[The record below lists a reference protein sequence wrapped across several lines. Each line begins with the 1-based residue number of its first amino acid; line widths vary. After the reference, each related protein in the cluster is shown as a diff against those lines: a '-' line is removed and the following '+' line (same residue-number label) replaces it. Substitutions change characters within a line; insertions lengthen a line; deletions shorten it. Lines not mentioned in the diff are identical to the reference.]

1 MKKHLTFLIVPLS
14 VILGSGLLYGGSS
27 EDGDSKL
34 ASVPFHRPL
43 SPLTGTRRAL
53 AMLVSHE
60 SFKPSAALTA
70 EKMRE
75 LMEGV
80 KKIYAQASH
89 GTFTL
94 EPTVVPAPVLL
105 PGNSDDYQVPKVKY
119 GVLHAAANKEVL
131 LKYGNKMNPDTFDV
145 VVYFYPTD
153 TNVEP
158 FGVLRFKH
166 TFGLRFKPAVANI
179 GLGQDANPAA
189 IAHEIGHGLFMYAH
203 AASADPKTGEV
214 LKGEGD
220 PYEVMG
226 YGLNRNLFPP
236 SNLGITYRYYWGWT
250 KAEEI
255 TLVTEPGTF
264 QLDPGRALLVCTNK
278 DNPLWLEIIRAEQA
292 YGEETGGLLVR
303 VDRSG
308 EKGISHSTLDMTP
321 STEYK
326 ADLHL
331 TPGQSIEFE
340 GRQITYV
347 QRNEKDGS
355 RTPSAEIKIEVSG
368 SGRDVTQSEGKSKP

>member
-1 MKKHLTFLIVPLS
+1 MKKHQTLLVVPLS
-14 VILGSGLLYGGSS
+14 LIIAGSCLLYGESS
-27 EDGDSKL
+27 EDGNSKL
-34 ASVPFHRPL
+34 GSVSFHRTL
-43 SPLTGTRRAL
+43 SPLLGTRRAL

-70 EKMRE
+70 EKMRQ

-80 KKIYAQASH
+80 KKIYADASNN
-89 GTFTL
+89 TFFL
-94 EPTVVPAPVLL
+94 EPTVVPEPVLL
-105 PGNSDDYQVPKVKY
+105 PGNINDYQVPKVRY
-119 GVLHAAANKEVL
+119 GVLHAAANREVV
-131 LKYGNKMNPDTFDV
+131 LKYGSEMNPDTFDV

-179 GLGQDANPAA
+179 GLGQDANPPA
-189 IAHEIGHGLFMYAH
+189 IAHEIGHAFFMYAH
-203 AASADPKTGEV
+203 AASADPKTGEL
-214 LKGEGD
+214 LKWEGD

-236 SNLGITYRYYWGWT
+236 GHLGITYRYYWGWT
-250 KAEEI
+250 KDEEI

-264 QLDPGRALLVCTNK
+264 QLDPGRALLVPTNK
-278 DNPLWLEIIRAEQA
+278 DDLLWLEIITAEQA

-303 VDRSG
+303 IDKAG

-331 TPGQSIEFE
+331 TPGQSIDFE

-347 QRNEKDGS
+347 KRIEKDGS
-355 RTPSAEIKIEVSG
+355 KTPTAEIKIG
-368 SGRDVTQSEGKSKP
+368 LDVTKSEEKPSKP